1 MTCGYNSN
9 FVLIPL
15 ARINGTS
22 HSFNNPPIAGLP
34 LQFITPNND
43 TNATRIIIGPVG
55 EQFIGLANFSCS
67 FVLSPP
73 VESMTAALTVVG

>member
-1 MTCGYNSN
+1 MMCGYDSG
-9 FVLIPL
+9 VVIIPL
-15 ARINGTS
+15 ASINGTS

-43 TNATRIIIGPVG
+43 TNATRIIIGPVS
-55 EQFIGLANFSCS
+55 EQFIGLANFSCG

-73 VESMTAALTVVG
+73 VKSMTATLTVLG